1 MNSSAAR
8 NPLLDRGRTL
18 TVSVDGQSAT
28 TDAESTVMVVD
39 GHQIF
44 RDGVRNLLAEQGIV
58 VVGEAG
64 DAAEAVALAADAKPD
79 IALMDLDLPGAS
91 GIEATNRIRLVSPV
105 TRVLMLT
112 VSAQED
118 DVYDALR
125 AGACGYLL
133 KDAPAEEI
141 VAGIRAAAAGQS
153 LLAPRVAAL
162 LLERFRE
169 SLPAMNLPDD
179 VVPQL
184 TAREQEVLSLIAAGK
199 ENAEI
204 ADSLVISQHTVKNHV
219 SSILAKLEVENRIQA
234 AVYAVRQRLV

>member
-1 MNSSAAR
+1 MVG
-8 NPLLDRGRTL
+8 DREF
-18 TVSVDGQSAT
+18 TVII
-28 TDAESTVMVVD
+28 VD

-44 RDGVRNLLAEQGIV
+44 RDGVRNFLMEQEIV
-58 VVGEAG
+58 VVGEAA
-64 DAAEAVALAADAKPD
+64 DAAEAVALAAEVKPD
-79 IALMDLDLPGAS
+79 VALMDLDLS
-91 GIEATNRIRLVSPV
+91 GVSGVDATKRIRLVSPV
-105 TRVLMLT
+105 TKVLVLT
-112 VSAQED
+112 VSADED
-118 DVYDALR
+118 DVFEALR

-133 KDAPAEEI
+133 KNSPVKEI
-141 VAGIRAAAAGQS
+141 VAGIRAVADGQS

-169 SLPAMNLPDD
+169 SLPVMELPDD
-179 VVPQL
+179 VVPKL
-184 TAREQEVLSLIAAGK
+184 TAREQEVLSLIAAGR

>member
-1 MNSSAAR
+1 MVG
-8 NPLLDRGRTL
+8 DR
-18 TVSVDGQSAT
+18 
-28 TDAESTVMVVD
+28 ESTVIIVD

-44 RDGVRNLLAEQGIV
+44 RDGVRNFLMEQEIV
-58 VVGEAG
+58 VVGEAA
-64 DAAEAVALAADAKPD
+64 DAAEAVALAAEVKPD
-79 IALMDLDLPGAS
+79 VALMDLDLS
-91 GIEATNRIRLVSPV
+91 GVSGVDATKRIRLVSPV
-105 TRVLMLT
+105 TKVLVLT
-112 VSAQED
+112 VSADED
-118 DVYDALR
+118 DVFEALR

-133 KDAPAEEI
+133 KDSPVKEI
-141 VAGIRAAAAGQS
+141 VAGIRAVADGQS

-169 SLPAMNLPDD
+169 SLPVMELPDD
-179 VVPQL
+179 VVPKL
-184 TAREQEVLSLIAAGK
+184 TAREQEVLSLIAAGR

>member
-1 MNSSAAR
+1 MVG
-8 NPLLDRGRTL
+8 DR
-18 TVSVDGQSAT
+18 
-28 TDAESTVMVVD
+28 ESTVIIVD

-44 RDGVRNLLAEQGIV
+44 RDGVRNFLMEQEIV
-58 VVGEAG
+58 VVGEAA
-64 DAAEAVALAADAKPD
+64 DAAEAVALAAEVKPD
-79 IALMDLDLPGAS
+79 VALMDLDLS
-91 GIEATNRIRLVSPV
+91 GVSGVDATKRIRLVSPV
-105 TRVLMLT
+105 TKVLVLT
-112 VSAQED
+112 VSADED
-118 DVYDALR
+118 DVFEALR

-133 KDAPAEEI
+133 KDSPVKEI
-141 VAGIRAAAAGQS
+141 VAGIRAAADGQS

-169 SLPAMNLPDD
+169 SLPVMELPDD
-179 VVPQL
+179 VVPKL
-184 TAREQEVLSLIAAGK
+184 TAREQEVLSLIAAGR

>member
-1 MNSSAAR
+1 MPNSAQ
-8 NPLLDRGRTL
+8 G
-18 TVSVDGQSAT
+18 
-28 TDAESTVMVVD
+28 ESTVIVVD

-44 RDGVRNLLAEQGIV
+44 RDGVRDLLDEQRIV
-58 VVGEAG
+58 VVGEAA
-64 DAAEAVALAADAKPD
+64 DAEEAVALAADVKPD
-79 IALMDLDLPGAS
+79 VALMDLHLPGGS
-91 GIEATNRIRLVSPV
+91 GIEATRKIRLASPV

-112 VSAQED
+112 VSADED

-133 KDAPAEEI
+133 KDSPVTEI

-153 LLAPRVAAL
+153 LLSPQVAAV
-162 LLERFRE
+162 LLERLRE
-169 SLPAMNLPDD
+169 AMPANDLPDD
-179 VVPQL
+179 VVPKL
-184 TAREQEVLSLIAAGK
+184 TAREQEVLSLIAAGR

-204 ADSLVISQHTVKNHV
+204 AELLVISQHTVKNHV

>member
-1 MNSSAAR
+1 
-8 NPLLDRGRTL
+8 
-18 TVSVDGQSAT
+18 
-28 TDAESTVMVVD
+28 MVVD

-44 RDGVRNLLAEQGIV
+44 RDGVRSLLAAHEIV

-64 DAAEAVALAADAKPD
+64 DAADAVALAAETKPD
-79 IALMDLDLPGAS
+79 VALMDLDLPGAS
-91 GIEATNRIRLVSPV
+91 GVDATKRIRLVSPV

-112 VSAQED
+112 VSADED

-133 KDAPAEEI
+133 KDSPAEEI
-141 VAGIRAAAAGQS
+141 VAGIRAAASGQS
-153 LLAPRVAAL
+153 LLSPQVAAL
-162 LLERFRE
+162 LLERLRE
-169 SLPAMNLPDD
+169 SFPDTGLPDD
-179 VVPQL
+179 VVPTL
-184 TAREQEVLSLIAAGK
+184 TKRELEVLSLIAAGK

-204 ADSLVISQHTVKNHV
+204 ADSLVISQHTAKNHV

>member
-1 MNSSAAR
+1 MVG
-8 NPLLDRGRTL
+8 DR
-18 TVSVDGQSAT
+18 
-28 TDAESTVMVVD
+28 ESTVIIVD

-44 RDGVRNLLAEQGIV
+44 RDGVRNFLMEQEIV
-58 VVGEAG
+58 VVGEAA
-64 DAAEAVALAADAKPD
+64 DAAEAVALAAEVKPD
-79 IALMDLDLPGAS
+79 VALMDLDLS
-91 GIEATNRIRLVSPV
+91 GVSGVDATKRIRLVSPV
-105 TRVLMLT
+105 TKVLVLT
-112 VSAQED
+112 VSADED
-118 DVYDALR
+118 DVFEALR

-133 KDAPAEEI
+133 KNSPVKEI
-141 VAGIRAAAAGQS
+141 VAGIRAVADGQS

-169 SLPAMNLPDD
+169 SLPVMELPDD
-179 VVPQL
+179 VVPKL
-184 TAREQEVLSLIAAGK
+184 TAREQEVLSLIAAGR

>member
-1 MNSSAAR
+1 MVG
-8 NPLLDRGRTL
+8 DREF
-18 TVSVDGQSAT
+18 TVII
-28 TDAESTVMVVD
+28 VD

-44 RDGVRNLLAEQGIV
+44 RDGVRNFLMEQEIV
-58 VVGEAG
+58 VVGEAA
-64 DAAEAVALAADAKPD
+64 DAAEAVALAAEVKPD
-79 IALMDLDLPGAS
+79 VALMDLDLS
-91 GIEATNRIRLVSPV
+91 GVSGVDATKRIRLVSPV
-105 TRVLMLT
+105 TKVLVLT
-112 VSAQED
+112 VSADED
-118 DVYDALR
+118 DVFEALR

-133 KDAPAEEI
+133 KDSPVKEI
-141 VAGIRAAAAGQS
+141 VAGIRAAADGQS

-169 SLPAMNLPDD
+169 SLPVMELPDD
-179 VVPQL
+179 VVPKL
-184 TAREQEVLSLIAAGK
+184 TAREQEVLSLIAAGR